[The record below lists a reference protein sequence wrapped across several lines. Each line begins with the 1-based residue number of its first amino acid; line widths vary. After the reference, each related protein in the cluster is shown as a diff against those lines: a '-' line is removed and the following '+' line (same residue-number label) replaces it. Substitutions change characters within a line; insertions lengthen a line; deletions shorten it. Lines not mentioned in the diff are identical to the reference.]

1 MEASMFT
8 PDPELKAKRDV
19 EADKDP
25 SPPQDGLLS
34 PTRDAEEHARDDTRY
49 AETYSNM
56 QEKRAADA
64 LEEANE
70 GET

>member
-1 MEASMFT
+1 MFT
-8 PDPELKAKRDV
+8 PDPELKAKQDV

-25 SPPQDGLLS
+25 SSPQDGLLS
-34 PTRDAEEHARDDTRY
+34 RTRDDEERARDDTRY

-64 LEEANE
+64 LEEANDDE
-70 GET
+70 S